1 MILELLSRQYGIL
14 YQGKGCL
21 ISNYRYIWM
30 KLKHGSGNKRSYR
43 SEKCIL
49 YNLGFV
55 RTGFSLLFGIAVGLV
70 LMAGLELLYQLYHRY
85 LKKYIDAELR

>member
-1 MILELLSRQYGIL
+1 MRRLPFFTALFGLAGTIGMTSVCNTFMHIRTPL
-14 YQGKGCL
+14 Y
-21 ISNYRYIWM
+21 
-30 KLKHGSGNKRSYR
+30 
-43 SEKCIL
+43 
-49 YNLGFV
+49 LGFV